1 MASCRGRALFSKRGR
16 QYRELAMGELFIQ
29 WVARGRISDRM
40 AVRIDVYVLDR
51 RQDLDNLPKDD
62 HQYGWSS

>member
-1 MASCRGRALFSKRGR
+1 
-16 QYRELAMGELFIQ
+16 MGELFIQ